1 MSETTRM
8 LQERIETTLAVPG
21 EQAVVLGNQAA
32 MMAGICE
39 LLATTDPP
47 PAVFVEAATNAAAR
61 KQEALNF
68 LASGVCRVLWKCEG
82 TEDWNF
88 ESLHGYLRDA
98 ILLGAVELDDSD
110 KRMLNDYT
118 NRLGA
123 LIDQPLESR
132 DVPADPKPGDRPHCD
147 PREFNECDTCYFSE
161 TGPRCQGCQS
171 NELLITRLRS
181 ENTANRLLVKMFQE
195 KCEPDKPDAMQE
207 AVDAGLFDD
216 NDELNRTPADI
227 SRSSAGV
234 WSVNFRIGQGC
245 AVLGA
250 TSPSLAEALR
260 GAVVK
265 MKTADRLEHEALE
278 RKRRPKV
285 AEPTPPEPEYTTVNG
300 ELTPEALAKEPT
312 PTGDT
317 ETAVVVRQNITCDL
331 WRNEGKAPAWTIS
344 ETYDTGRVFT
354 FHVSAD
360 EGLGAWWNRLGT
372 RVAPGQRPK
381 PSADQPTPAQD
392 ADTLREIVFRNYTA
406 TSGAGGQYEILMGIA
421 DDLRSRTTG
430 EPQGAQYPC
439 QGCKSWAAIA
449 SDLGT
454 PLGYCKGSIRAGTGC
469 NDYRPVETESGT
481 ASIPTPSDDAK
492 TLRAIADH
500 TFQPQ
505 VDRNVTLLR
514 IAARLEEP
522 VDQDVAAARD
532 RFNANIEAWRKAAGC
547 PDGVYLTSWLEK
559 LREKAKSSVP
569 FDLPDGS
576 FIRLAGNYDDPHG
589 APMWYRVSDSKLLIV
604 EPFFA
609 DDIT

>member
-1 MSETTRM
+1 MEA
-8 LQERIETTLAVPG
+8 LC
-21 EQAVVLGNQAA
+21 VL
-32 MMAGICE
+32 
-39 LLATTDPP
+39 LVRSDPP

-82 TEDWNF
+82 TEDWKHF

-147 PREFNECDTCYFSE
+147 PREFNECDACYFRE

-207 AVDAGLFDD
+207 ADLIERRDPGPPSVEQHLYDACGAMLNLVWQASKHYRSTDEQNAIEQAEAAMVAANPNWTPPPHQKEPEPLPERAGFRDKEYLHWKKAVGCPEGRGLVNWVNELREKAQAGPGTAMQEAIDAGLFED

-250 TSPSLAEALR
+250 MSPSLAEALR

-265 MKTADRLEHEALE
+265 MKTADRLERKALE
-278 RKRRPKV
+278 RERRAKV
-285 AEPTPPEPEYTTVNG
+285 VEPTPPEPEYTTVNG

-312 PTGDT
+312 PADDA

-331 WRNEGKAPAWTIS
+331 WHNDSKAPAWTIS
-344 ETYDTGRVFT
+344 ETYDTGRVTT

-372 RVAPGQRPK
+372 RVAPGQRLKPMPK
-381 PSADQPTPAQD
+381 PKPADQPTPAQD
-392 ADTLREIVFRNYTA
+392 AEMLRKIAADRWNSSFSDPGIY
-406 TSGAGGQYEILMGIA
+406 LGIA
-421 DDLRSRTTG
+421 
-430 EPQGAQYPC
+430 E
-439 QGCKSWAAIA
+439 
-449 SDLGT
+449 
-454 PLGYCKGSIRAGTGC
+454 
-469 NDYRPVETESGT
+469 
-481 ASIPTPSDDAK
+481 
-492 TLRAIADH
+492 
-500 TFQPQ
+500 
-505 VDRNVTLLR
+505 
-514 IAARLEEP
+514 RLEKP

-547 PDGVYLTSWLEK
+547 PDGVYLTGWLEK
-559 LREKAKSSVP
+559 LCEKAKNSIP
-569 FDLPDGS
+569 LPE
-576 FIRLAGNYDDPHG
+576 G
-589 APMWYRVSDSKLLIV
+589 AFVRTIGEGGAWYRVEDGLLRAGN
-604 EPFFA
+604 PYPH
-609 DDIT
+609 D